1 MKNIVLFFSAIA
13 FVLLTAAMLLTAGWT
28 APPIHSTQGGFRGLS
43 MGQLSTPR
51 SERLLKEA
59 NKLPDGFEKASATG
73 DRATA
78 VYQNVQVLKDLSA
91 DQFNRVMLAM
101 AAWVAPP
108 DQGCAYCH
116 NVDKLSDDSLYTKRV
131 ARRMLEMTRHINED
145 WKGHVAATGVT
156 CYTCHRGQPVPAN
169 IWFNEPPPRTG
180 GAAAT
185 NDGFGHPTKFNGSTA
200 MSTNPFAPLDNKS
213 VIRIV
218 STNALPQAPGPGSM
232 PSTYQNYALMI
243 AISNSLGVNCTFCHN
258 SRSFMGW
265 SEKHAPAC
273 DRLSRHTNGA
283 RPQR

>member
-1 MKNIVLFFSAIA
+1 MKNIVLFFSAVV

-28 APPIHSTQGGFRGLS
+28 APPVHSTQGGFRGLS

-116 NVDKLSDDSLYTKRV
+116 NIDKMSDDSLYTKQV
-131 ARRMLEMTRHINED
+131 ARRMLEMTRHINRGLEGPCRGNGRD
-145 WKGHVAATGVT
+145 LLHLPSWTTG
-156 CYTCHRGQPVPAN
+156 
-169 IWFNEPPPRTG
+169 
-180 GAAAT
+180 
-185 NDGFGHPTKFNGSTA
+185 
-200 MSTNPFAPLDNKS
+200 
-213 VIRIV
+213 
-218 STNALPQAPGPGSM
+218 
-232 PSTYQNYALMI
+232 
-243 AISNSLGVNCTFCHN
+243 
-258 SRSFMGW
+258 SRQY
-265 SEKHAPAC
+265 
-273 DRLSRHTNGA
+273 LV
-283 RPQR
+283 Q